1 LPGEGRN
8 GKRLVRRTRAEEGE
22 HPSGGYCHTGYNC
35 CAEEECRSRGAEIG
49 KGVGIR
55 IMLRPATKW
64 TREQWAILEMDC
76 NSVRDHGPNWLDTK
90 IVKPK

>member
-1 LPGEGRN
+1 MASAWSGGRA
-8 GKRLVRRTRAEEGE
+8 RRKESTRAVDIAI
-22 HPSGGYCHTGYNC
+22 PDTT
-35 CAEEECRSRGAEIG
+35 AARKECRSRGAEIG